1 MGEILKD
8 LCRLCA
14 KQHEISK
21 DLLDANNKH
30 VLDLIRQF
38 TQISVTECDNMP
50 TKVCLDCEERMVSFQ
65 LFILECYKVQ
75 DTLRKLCLDTN
86 IKTENS
92 ILELGLTVIKS
103 EEGHLQVK
111 DEILADELLNNALQ
125 NHAMEDCYDGDN
137 FQEASSEED
146 DLDNITIASLKQL
159 KTKTVHKKE
168 TNGTSHKI
176 SKRINSRIK
185 NFIKLECSICEM
197 GCPSWPELRV
207 HYLTI
212 HQTKPVAYCSCGFA
226 IQSKSVLYKHI
237 QEHKADSRRMK
248 REVSEGS
255 DGDSSFKVSDF
266 VRFKCENCDKE
277 CTSWYTLRA
286 HCDRHHN
293 QPPLVTCK
301 CGVTLKSKSVMYKHV
316 QDHKNP
322 SHLRCDK
329 CSKILKST
337 EALEKHRLRHV
348 PKTDRKFKC
357 EACDKVFNNKE
368 LLRSHERSHIPI
380 EERKVFTC
388 DVCHL
393 KFTTRSSCASH
404 RRVVHEKVKAYVC
417 DLCGYA
423 CGTNGELR
431 QHRAIHSDDKPFV
444 CNKCNKPFKTYSN
457 LKTHMDTH
465 EDTSYVCY
473 VCSRVLNSRRT
484 LRKHL
489 LVHED
494 KCRHVCSYCNK
505 AFKRRQ
511 TLKSRAEQTLNKH
524 QLVHEDKCRHVCSY
538 CNKAFK
544 RRQTLKV
551 RLYLQSCVEQS
562 LDVTETS
569 AGPRRQVSPRLLLLQ
584 QGVQA
589 TTDSEVDGLYGNIYW
604 STKTSVATSVPTAT
618 RRSSD
623 DRLSRYDYI
632 CSRSEQALNKHLLV
646 HEDKCRHVCS
656 YCNKAFKRRQT
667 LKSLI
672 KHLLVHEDKCRHVCS
687 YCNKAFKRRQTL
699 KVHMYTHTGDKPL
712 SCKWCDERFSYAST
726 LRSHRLRAHPDKMA
740 QHVASQYNHA
750 PITFTHVTQ
759 LQQQQ
764 EEYIKRDLAAIG
776 IGQTKNENDTA
787 Q

>member
-1 MGEILKD
+1 MGEIVKD

-75 DTLRKLCLDTN
+75 DSLRKLCLDNN
-86 IKTENS
+86 IKTENAH
-92 ILELGLTVIKS
+92 IDLGVTVIKS
-103 EEGHLQVK
+103 EDGHLQVK
-111 DEILADELLNNALQ
+111 DELLAEELLNNALQ
-125 NHAMEDCYDGDN
+125 NHAMNDCYDGDN

-146 DLDNITIASLKQL
+146 DLDNITIAALKQF
-159 KTKTVHKKE
+159 KTKTAHKKE
-168 TNGTSHKI
+168 TNESSHKI
-176 SKRINSRIK
+176 SKRSNSRIK
-185 NFIKLECSICEM
+185 NFIKLECTICEK

-212 HQTKPVAYCSCGFA
+212 HQSKPVAYCSCGFA
-226 IQSKSVLYKHI
+226 IQSKSVLYKHV
-237 QEHKADSRRMK
+237 QDHKLDSRRMK

-255 DGDSSFKVSDF
+255 DADSHSSFKVSDYI
-266 VRFKCENCDKE
+266 RFKCENCDKE
-277 CTSWYTLRA
+277 CSSWYSLRA

-348 PKTDRKFKC
+348 PKTDRKFNC
-357 EACDKVFNNKE
+357 EACDKVFNNKD

-388 DVCHL
+388 DICHL

-511 TLKSRAEQTLNKH
+511 TLK
-524 QLVHEDKCRHVCSY
+524 
-538 CNKAFK
+538 
-544 RRQTLKV
+544 
-551 RLYLQSCVEQS
+551 
-562 LDVTETS
+562 
-569 AGPRRQVSPRLLLLQ
+569 
-584 QGVQA
+584 
-589 TTDSEVDGLYGNIYW
+589 
-604 STKTSVATSVPTAT
+604 
-618 RRSSD
+618 
-623 DRLSRYDYI
+623 
-632 CSRSEQALNKHLLV
+632 
-646 HEDKCRHVCS
+646 
-656 YCNKAFKRRQT
+656 
-667 LKSLI
+667 
-672 KHLLVHEDKCRHVCS
+672 
-687 YCNKAFKRRQTL
+687 
-699 KVHMYTHTGDKPL
+699 VHMYTHTGDKPL

-740 QHVASQYNHA
+740 AQHLTNTYNHVA
-750 PITFTHVTQ
+750 PITFTHVSQ
-759 LQQQQ
+759 LQQHQ
-764 EEYIKRDLAAIG
+764 EDYIKRDLAAIG
-776 IGQTKNENDTA
+776 IGPTKNENDTTH
-787 Q
+787 